1 MPHQHLSQKFLR
13 TYACNCLVSKKKQE
27 IKWDKEHCTTGV
39 HLFTK
44 EHSSIFK
51 LTKYIHYVA
60 ANALHY
66 FECIT
71 PAKPRV
77 PKMLKNSKHTPY
89 FCQSLSCIP
98 ALFKKAMPFRWPH
111 RFAGVRVWN
120 ILYVDIKMCRSS
132 IIHKPCVFVSVSY
145 ISNRE
150 AVIICGL

>member
-1 MPHQHLSQKFLR
+1 MLATVLLARRNRKSNETR
-13 TYACNCLVSKKKQE
+13 NIV
-27 IKWDKEHCTTGV
+27 HCTSGA

-51 LTKYIHYVA
+51 LTKCIHMLLQMLSITL
-60 ANALHY
+60 NAQQR
-66 FECIT
+66 

-77 PKMLKNSKHTPY
+77 PKMLKNSKHMPY
-89 FCQSLSCIP
+89 YCQSLSCIP
-98 ALFKKAMPFRWPH
+98 ALFKKAVPFRWPH
-111 RFAGVRVWN
+111 RFAGVSVWN

-132 IIHKPCVFVSVSY
+132 IICKPCVFVPVSH